1 MGLLEDPS
9 STHHAAFI
17 VVLMPI
23 KFSTYCAFDRE
34 AIGWMNFLG
43 RGSQA
48 SALGSGRRPW
58 IFSAPLPTQPVRR
71 ACLCVMPSFVVHA
84 LLLRLVCSRA
94 REGFVVFPSRASAD
108 KGYRLRF

>member
-1 MGLLEDPS
+1 MGLLT

-34 AIGWMNFLG
+34 AIGWMNFLR

-58 IFSAPLPTQPVRR
+58 IFPSPLPTQPVRR
-71 ACLCVMPSFVVHA
+71 ACLRVMPSFVAHA

-94 REGFVVFPSRASAD
+94 REGLVVLPSRASAD